1 MSRNDRRSIQEEIAQ
16 NKPFESSQH
25 ETVIAL
31 LRTADMVR
39 RVIADGFAP
48 YGITPQQY
56 NVLRILRGA
65 GEQGIP
71 TLAIADRMIE
81 RTPGVTRLLDRL
93 EAKGWARRRR
103 CDEDRRRV
111 YCEITD
117 DGLALLVTL
126 GPVAR
131 QSGRMAMAGVTDP
144 EVAGLLYA
152 LAGIRSGM
160 NGS

>member
-1 MSRNDRRSIQEEIAQ
+1 MSSNTRRPIQQEIAQ
-16 NKPFESSQH
+16 SQPFESNRH
-25 ETVIAL
+25 EAVIAL

-39 RVIADGFAP
+39 RLISDGFSAH
-48 YGITPQQY
+48 GITPQQY

-65 GEQGIP
+65 GKRGVP
-71 TLAIADRMIE
+71 TLTIADRMIE
-81 RTPGVTRLLDRL
+81 RTPGVTGLLDRL

-117 DGLALLVTL
+117 DGLELLVML
-126 GPVAR
+126 DPVAR
-131 QSGRMAMAGVTDP
+131 KSGRLAMEGITDP
-144 EVAGLLYA
+144 EITALLDA

-160 NGS
+160 NRS